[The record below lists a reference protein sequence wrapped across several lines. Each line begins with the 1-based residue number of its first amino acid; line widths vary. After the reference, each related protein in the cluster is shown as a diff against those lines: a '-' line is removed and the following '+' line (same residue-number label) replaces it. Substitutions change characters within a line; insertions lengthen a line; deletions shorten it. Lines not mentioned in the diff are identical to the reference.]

1 MGVFNTNSRATL
13 TQPSIWVTDKAAG
26 RALYC
31 VTSQSDLD
39 NTRAKGIS
47 NLHQHLSTAMTTS
60 TTLDKICLSCG
71 KANAKNRCGGCRS
84 VYFCDRACQ
93 RKSWPSHRP
102 TCLQSSAQPTE
113 TTHIHSNSIHCVGIP
128 NAAAATVAA
137 SPPKSV
143 RLVTEPVQIVE
154 IPAEAAAAAP
164 KPQKKSK
171 KHKKKRKARSNSMH
185 VPSTNAPLQQ
195 RKNRSASLGAK
206 KHIMWGD
213 VQAREFARF
222 PGGGSAV
229 PYDGTWA
236 LGLGKKLA
244 DVELGSVLEV
254 EQQREQELQERVKKL
269 SKSKR
274 RDVRVGETRQFDYR
288 RGVDNPL
295 FSRLS
300 EDERKKVFTLEKQ
313 AQEDGA
319 IESQMSSSPELRK
332 SWRKYSTGSTSS
344 IEAAE
349 ELQVADAALTTP
361 DFGCVSIEQLD
372 EFAKIRDSRDGACGC
387 SCGDLVKKVAKM
399 NVKKLRAFLQEHNV
413 PLPGTGKTELM
424 AAAKKFAREKKNC
437 ASADSDC
444 ECARNGVPCHSDV
457 CEGCAGDCHNPFQR
471 YEYKSTEVKQYRK
484 QQLDK
489 WRQLQSEL
497 HQSNEAAAPIRVA

>member
-1 MGVFNTNSRATL
+1 
-13 TQPSIWVTDKAAG
+13 
-26 RALYC
+26 
-31 VTSQSDLD
+31 
-39 NTRAKGIS
+39 
-47 NLHQHLSTAMTTS
+47 MTKT
-60 TTLDKICLSCG
+60 CLSCG
-71 KANAKNRCGGCRS
+71 QINAKNRCGGCRL
-84 VYFCDRACQ
+84 VYFCDRE
-93 RKSWPSHRP
+93 SVS
-102 TCLQSSAQPTE
+102 
-113 TTHIHSNSIHCVGIP
+113 
-128 NAAAATVAA
+128 

-143 RLVTEPVQIVE
+143 RLITEPVQVVE
-154 IPAEAAAAAP
+154 IPVESAVAAEELP
-164 KPQKKSK
+164 KKKSK

-185 VPSTNAPLQQ
+185 VASTAPLAQ

-236 LGLGKKLA
+236 LGLGNKLA
-244 DVELGSVLEV
+244 DIDLGSVLEV
-254 EQQREQELQERVKKL
+254 EEQREQELQLRAKKL

-295 FSRLS
+295 FARLS
-300 EDERKKVFTLEKQ
+300 EDERKQVFTLEKQ
-313 AQEDGA
+313 AQEEGA
-319 IESQMSSSPELRK
+319 IEIQMSSSPELRK
-332 SWRKYSTGSTSS
+332 AWRKYSTGSTCS
-344 IEAAE
+344 IETAE
-349 ELQVADAALTTP
+349 EVQVADAALTTP

-372 EFAKIRDSRDGACGC
+372 EFAKIRDSRDGTCGC

-424 AAAKKFAREKKNC
+424 TVAKKVAREQKNC
-437 ASADSDC
+437 ASADSNC

-484 QQLDK
+484 QQLAK
-489 WRQLQSEL
+489 WRQLQGEL
-497 HQSNEAAAPIRVA
+497 QQANEAAAPIRVA

>member
-1 MGVFNTNSRATL
+1 
-13 TQPSIWVTDKAAG
+13 
-26 RALYC
+26 
-31 VTSQSDLD
+31 
-39 NTRAKGIS
+39 
-47 NLHQHLSTAMTTS
+47 MTTAKS
-60 TTLDKICLSCG
+60 CLSCG
-71 KANAKNRCGGCRS
+71 SADAKNRCGGCRR
-84 VYFCDRACQ
+84 VYFCGRDCQ
-93 RKSWPSHRP
+93 RQSWPSHRP
-102 TCLQSSAQPTE
+102 TCVQSPRAPVE
-113 TTHIHSNSIHCVGIP
+113 TARIPSNSIQCVGIP
-128 NAAAATVAA
+128 GAAAAPVAA

-143 RLVTEPVQIVE
+143 RLVTEPVQVVE
-154 IPAEAAAAAP
+154 IPAESAAAAP
-164 KPQKKSK
+164 EAPEEQPKPQKRGK
-171 KHKKKRKARSNSMH
+171 KHKKKSKARSNSMH
-185 VPSTNAPLQQ
+185 VASLSAPLARAQQ
-195 RKNRSASLGAK
+195 RKSRSASLGAK

-222 PGGGSAV
+222 PGGGGAV

-254 EQQREQELQERVKKL
+254 EQLREQALQERAKKL

-300 EDERKKVFTLEKQ
+300 EGERKKVFTLEKR
-313 AQEDGA
+313 AQEEGA
-319 IESQMSSSPELRK
+319 IEIQLSTSPDLRK

-344 IEAAE
+344 VEAAE

-413 PLPGTGKTELM
+413 PLPGPGKTELM
-424 AAAKKFAREKKNC
+424 AAAKKVARAQKNC

-444 ECARNGVPCHSDV
+444 ECARNGVPCHSDA

-471 YEYKSTEVKQYRK
+471 YEYRSTEVKQYRK
-484 QQLDK
+484 QQLAK
-489 WRQLQSEL
+489 WRQLQGEPQQSSEV
-497 HQSNEAAAPIRVA
+497 AAPICVA

>member
-1 MGVFNTNSRATL
+1 MTAT
-13 TQPSIWVTDKAAG
+13 V
-26 RALYC
+26 
-31 VTSQSDLD
+31 
-39 NTRAKGIS
+39 AKS
-47 NLHQHLSTAMTTS
+47 
-60 TTLDKICLSCG
+60 CLSCG
-71 KANAKNRCGGCRS
+71 KSDAKNRCGGCRR
-84 VYFCDRACQ
+84 VFFCDRDCQ
-93 RKSWPSHRP
+93 RLSWPSHRP
-102 TCLQSSAQPTE
+102 ECLQTPKPVEAQ
-113 TTHIHSNSIHCVGIP
+113 HIPANSIQCVDIP
-128 NAAAATVAA
+128 GAAAAPVAT

-143 RLVTEPVQIVE
+143 RLVTEPVQVVE
-154 IPAEAAAAAP
+154 IPAEPEQQQP

-185 VPSTNAPLQQ
+185 VASTSAPLAHMLQ
-195 RKNRSASLGAK
+195 RKNRSASLGGK

-213 VQAREFARF
+213 VTAREFARF

-254 EQQREQELQERVKKL
+254 EQLREQQLQERAKKL
-269 SKSKR
+269 SKTKR
-274 RDVRVGETRQFDYR
+274 RDVRVGETRQFDYQ

-300 EDERKKVFTLEKQ
+300 EDERKRVFSLEKQ
-313 AQEDGA
+313 AQEDDA
-319 IESQMSSSPELRK
+319 IQMSSSPEMKK

-344 IEAAE
+344 LEAVE

-372 EFAKIRDSRDGACGC
+372 EFAKIRDSRDDACGC

-399 NVKKLRAFLQEHNV
+399 NVKKLRVFLQEHNV
-413 PLPGTGKTELM
+413 PLPGTGKAELM
-424 AAAKKFAREKKNC
+424 AAAKKVAREKKNC
-437 ASADSDC
+437 QSADTDC
-444 ECARNGVPCHSDV
+444 ECARNGVPCHSDA

-471 YEYKSTEVKQYRK
+471 YVYKSAEVKQYRK
-484 QQLDK
+484 QQLAK
-489 WRQLQSEL
+489 WRQLQGDL
-497 HQSNEAAAPIRVA
+497 QQSSEAAAPIRVA

>member
-1 MGVFNTNSRATL
+1 M
-13 TQPSIWVTDKAAG
+13 AA
-26 RALYC
+26 
-31 VTSQSDLD
+31 
-39 NTRAKGIS
+39 
-47 NLHQHLSTAMTTS
+47 STPLKS
-60 TTLDKICLSCG
+60 CLSCG
-71 KANAKNRCGGCRS
+71 KSDAKNRCGGCRR
-84 VYFCDRACQ
+84 VYFCDRDCQ
-93 RKSWPSHRP
+93 RSSWPTHRP
-102 TCLQSSAQPTE
+102 TCLQTPKPAQVE
-113 TTHIHSNSIHCVGIP
+113 EKHIPSNGIHCVGIP
-128 NAAAATVAA
+128 SAAAAPVAT

-143 RLVTEPVQIVE
+143 RLVTEPVQVVE
-154 IPAEAAAAAP
+154 IPAAAAAEEREAP
-164 KPQKKSK
+164 VQPKHQKKSK

-185 VPSTNAPLQQ
+185 VPSMTAPLAQ

-213 VQAREFARF
+213 VQAREYARF

-236 LGLGKKLA
+236 LGLGKKVA

-254 EQQREQELQERVKKL
+254 EQLREQELQDRAKKL

-319 IESQMSSSPELRK
+319 IEIQMSSSPELRK

-344 IEAAE
+344 IETAE

-399 NVKKLRAFLQEHNV
+399 NVKKLRGFLQEHNV

-424 AAAKKFAREKKNC
+424 AAAKKVAREQKNC

-484 QQLDK
+484 DQLSK

-497 HQSNEAAAPIRVA
+497 QHSNEAAAPIRVA

>member
-1 MGVFNTNSRATL
+1 MTNTPKSCHACG
-13 TQPSIWVTDKAAG
+13 AA
-26 RALYC
+26 A
-31 VTSQSDLD
+31 
-39 NTRAKGIS
+39 AKS
-47 NLHQHLSTAMTTS
+47 
-60 TTLDKICLSCG
+60 
-71 KANAKNRCGGCRS
+71 RCGGCRR
-84 VYFCDRACQ
+84 VFFCNRDCQ
-93 RKSWPSHRP
+93 RRSWPSHRP
-102 TCLQSSAQPTE
+102 DCL
-113 TTHIHSNSIHCVGIP
+113 HIPSNSIQCVGIP
-128 NAAAATVAA
+128 GAAAAAVAT

-143 RLVTEPVQIVE
+143 RVVAEPVQVVE
-154 IPAEAAAAAP
+154 IPAAAAAAAPQEQEQQQQQP

-185 VPSTNAPLQQ
+185 VASTSAPLAQQ

-206 KHIMWGD
+206 KHIIWGD
-213 VQAREFARF
+213 VSAREFARF

-236 LGLGKKLA
+236 LGLGNKVA

-254 EQQREQELQERVKKL
+254 EQLREQELQERAKKL

-274 RDVRVGETRQFDYR
+274 RDVRVGETRQFDYC

-295 FSRLS
+295 FARLS

-313 AQEDGA
+313 AQEEGA
-319 IESQMSSSPELRK
+319 IETQLSSSPELRK

-344 IEAAE
+344 LEAVE
-349 ELQVADAALTTP
+349 ELQIADATLTTP

-399 NVKKLRAFLQEHNV
+399 NVKKLRAFLQERNL

-424 AAAKKFAREKKNC
+424 AAAKKVARDQKNC
-437 ASADSDC
+437 QSADSDC

-457 CEGCAGDCHNPFQR
+457 CEGCAGDCYNPFQR
-471 YEYKSTEVKQYRK
+471 YEYKSREVKEYRK
-484 QQLDK
+484 EQLAK
-489 WRQLQSEL
+489 WRQLQAE
-497 HQSNEAAAPIRVA
+497 SNETVPPIRVA